1 MALSTHDSL
10 RVGDVEELVR
20 KVRDIGTSTDCKGP
34 CPDAKAEAHE
44 HAKALG
50 LVLVD
55 SVGEDSLAPRQR
67 LHPMA

>member
-1 MALSTHDSL
+1 MPLITHDSL
-10 RVGDVEELVR
+10 DVGDVEELVR
-20 KVRDIGTSTDCKGP
+20 RVRDIGTSTDCKGP

-44 HAKALG
+44 QAKALG

-55 SVGEDSLAPRQR
+55 TVGEDSMAPRHR